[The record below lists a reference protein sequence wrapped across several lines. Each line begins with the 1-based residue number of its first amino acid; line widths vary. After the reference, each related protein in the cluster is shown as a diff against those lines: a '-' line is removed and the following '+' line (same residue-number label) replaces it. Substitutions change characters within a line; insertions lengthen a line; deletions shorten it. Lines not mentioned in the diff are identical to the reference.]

1 MNCDQVKEQLELFFG
16 LDELPEEVERHLEG
30 CESCRSHREELRLL
44 SERLGEDAD
53 FEPSASDLEATIAGV
68 ESRIE
73 SVKRTSIVPVS
84 WLRQLSRVAAAVL
97 IVAVSYTT
105 YRIGQ
110 SQAPTEMARMTDTV
124 EEESFDS
131 AEMDDYFVSI
141 LIQDFSSGG
150 YFEAG
155 ELLLEDLTDEEL
167 EYLTEH
173 MTVGDL
179 L

>member
-1 MNCDQVKEQLELFFG
+1 MNCNQVREQLELFFG
-16 LDELPEEVERHLEG
+16 SGELPEDIRQHLVS
-30 CESCRSHREELRLL
+30 CEACRSHQEELRQL

-53 FEPSASDLEATIAGV
+53 FEPSESDIERAVAGI

-73 SVKRTSIVPVS
+73 ASETPSIIPVS

-97 IVAVSYTT
+97 IVGASYTA

-110 SQAPTEMARMTDTV
+110 SQAQPDVAMTTGTV
-124 EEESFDS
+124 VTTDS
-131 AEMDDYFVSI
+131 DSTEMDDYFVSI

-150 YFEAG
+150 DFEAG